1 MSRRKDIYREYG
13 FASRGACNGRC
24 IASVISSLRNKRMP
38 DIVREAWQKD
48 IRPAASMT
56 IEAAV
61 VVPISL
67 IAIVAVTI
75 AGFKLHDIVIG
86 NMTANEAA
94 ELYNH
99 LPEDMKEDTYIESYG
114 ESRLEAVLS
123 GMGYSLDIEDYRDG
137 SRVHLSTADGER
149 VYEDAGSR
157 PEKLMRKLTLIDAFN
172 NPAASE
178 E

>member
-1 MSRRKDIYREYG
+1 MQHLESERLYRVSG
-13 FASRGACNGRC
+13 AFA
-24 IASVISSLRNKRMP
+24 ISGPGNTHIQADAGQISH
-38 DIVREAWQKD
+38 KD
-48 IRPAASMT
+48 IRLAASMT

-67 IAIVAVTI
+67 IAIVAVTL

-99 LPEDMKEDTYIESYG
+99 LPEDMKDESDIESYG
-114 ESRLEAVLS
+114 ENRLKAVLS

-137 SRVHLSTADGER
+137 SRVRLSTADGER
-149 VYEDAGSR
+149 LYEDAGSR
-157 PEKLMRKLTLIDAFN
+157 PEKLMRKLTLIDAFTDN
-172 NPAASE
+172 SSAAE
-178 E
+178 G

>member
-1 MSRRKDIYREYG
+1 MNSRKYIDKKCISPGKGVCSRSLDSEISKAGIQR
-13 FASRGACNGRC
+13 FA
-24 IASVISSLRNKRMP
+24 KQTMH
-38 DIVREAWQKD
+38 KD
-48 IRPAASMT
+48 IRLDASMT
-56 IEAAV
+56 VEAAF

-67 IAIVAVTI
+67 IAIVAVTL

-99 LPEDMKEDTYIESYG
+99 LPEDMKEATYIESYS

-123 GMGYSLDIEDYRDG
+123 GMGYSLDIEEYRDG
-137 SRVHLSTADGER
+137 SRVHLGTADGER

-157 PEKLMRKLTLIDAFN
+157 PEKLMRKLTLIDAFTDN
-172 NPAASE
+172 SSF
-178 E
+178 